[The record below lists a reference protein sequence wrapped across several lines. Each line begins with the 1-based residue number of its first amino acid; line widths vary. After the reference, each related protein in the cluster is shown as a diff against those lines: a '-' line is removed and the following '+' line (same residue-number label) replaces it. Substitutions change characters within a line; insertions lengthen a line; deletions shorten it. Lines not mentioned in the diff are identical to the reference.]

1 MLSVIMGAGNLRRLD
16 ECGTALIAC
25 LYQHVTCGV
34 LLEMKGYLGDESSA
48 AYTIVLHAVELVSI
62 LIFRL
67 YSLMTIGASLG
78 RVNVAEQLVTQQPGD
93 SG

>member
-1 MLSVIMGAGNLRRLD
+1 MVTMCAAQVSVTGKVWAR
-16 ECGTALIAC
+16 
-25 LYQHVTCGV
+25 QV
-34 LLEMKGYLGDESSA
+34 LYLGNDSSA

-67 YSLMTIGASLG
+67 YSLMTIGTSLG